1 MGEFTRSFIK
11 IVPSLRQ
18 STSEAVW
25 SVPVLG
31 EKLEIPAGDHKVG
44 VYLHRADRTPAPVL
58 FELHGGGFVLGEAA
72 KDDNLCEI
80 IKDRMNIH
88 VVGIDYSKAPEHPYP
103 QAVEDV
109 MSTLAYF
116 GNHAELYGMDPER
129 FVLMGFSAGAN
140 LAAVASMISGTE
152 QEYKILAQILQYPF
166 LDATADPRGKKRHP
180 ADLPCE
186 IMEAFN
192 DLYAKEEERSSSHV
206 SPLLASGEELAK
218 MPETLILTAEED
230 ALCEEGMAYA
240 KRLEDHKIPVTALK
254 IGHAHHGYIEDYY
267 NKACYEIMADDMKA
281 AMDPLFGEAAQQA
294 MEQVFQYLK
303 DRLEK

>member
-1 MGEFTRSFIK
+1 MGEFTRSFLK

-18 STSEAVW
+18 STAEAVW
-25 SVPVLG
+25 SEPVLG
-31 EKLEIPAGDHKVG
+31 EKLEILAGDHLVG

-72 KDDNLCEI
+72 KDDHLCEM
-80 IKDRMNIH
+80 IKDRLNIH

-109 MSTLAYF
+109 MAVLRYF
-116 GNHAELYGMDPER
+116 GQNAETYGMNPEA

-140 LAAVASMISGTE
+140 LAAVASMMSGPE
-152 QEYKILAQILQYPF
+152 EAYKIRTQILHYPF
-166 LDATADPRGKKRHP
+166 LDATADPYGKERHP

-192 DLYAKEEERSSSHV
+192 DLYAREEERKSSHV
-206 SPLLASGEELAK
+206 SPILAADEELAGC
-218 MPETLILTAEED
+218 PETLILTARED
-230 ALCEEGMAYA
+230 ALCEEGMLYA
-240 KRLEDHKIPVTALK
+240 KRLEGQGIKVMASATE
-254 IGHAHHGYIEDYY
+254 HAHHGYIEDYY

-281 AMDPLFGEAAQQA
+281 AMDPLFGEAAEQA
-294 MEQVFQYLK
+294 MEQVYQYLAE
-303 DRLEK
+303 RLEK